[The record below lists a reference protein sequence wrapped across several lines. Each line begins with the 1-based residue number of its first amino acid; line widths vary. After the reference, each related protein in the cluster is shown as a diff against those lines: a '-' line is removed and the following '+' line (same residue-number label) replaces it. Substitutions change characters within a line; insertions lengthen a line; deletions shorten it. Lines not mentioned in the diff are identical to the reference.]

1 MIKNLKL
8 LRSRK
13 GISQGVLGAAI
24 GVSQQ
29 SINKYGNQDVEP
41 NLALLST
48 LADYFNV
55 TIDYLVGREDE
66 ADSFHA
72 AVLPEDEIFLLA
84 SYRKLSSAQKHA
96 LQFQAD
102 YYLIENRRAKQKKD
116 KLNRMQSSNSTS
128 V

>member
-29 SINKYGNQDVEP
+29 SINKYENQDVEP

-84 SYRKLSSAQKHA
+84 SYRKLSSA
-96 LQFQAD
+96 
-102 YYLIENRRAKQKKD
+102 YYLIENRRAKQKQD
-116 KLNRMQSSNSTS
+116 KLNRMQSSNRTS